1 MERIYQKIGRITEYL
16 LLIEGIKDDCMKRFA
31 SDQIFRGAILHYL
44 YMVSD
49 SSISLA
55 EMVIKHKKLRIPQS
69 YHEIFDILGENKIL
83 EPEFANSFAKIAGFR
98 NFLAHDY
105 EKIDINFICEDALS
119 KLDDVKIFINQIKAS
134 LGIA

>member
-1 MERIYQKIGRITEYL
+1 
-16 LLIEGIKDDCMKRFA
+16 MKRFA
-31 SDQIFRGAILHYL
+31 SDQIYRGAILHYL

-119 KLDDVKIFINQIKAS
+119 KLDDVKIFIKQIKAS

>member
-1 MERIYQKIGRITEYL
+1 MEIIYQKIGRITEYL
-16 LLIEGIKDDCMKRFA
+16 ILIDGIKDDCIKRFA
-31 SDQIFRGAILHYL
+31 SDLIYRGAILHYL

-69 YHEIFDILGENKIL
+69 YHEIFDILGENNIL
-83 EPEFANSFAKIAGFR
+83 EPEFAISFAKIAGFR

-105 EKIDINFICEDALS
+105 EKIDSNFICEDALS

>member
-16 LLIEGIKDDCMKRFA
+16 LLIEGIKDDCMERFA